1 MVSAMTPF
9 ETRAEMS
16 EHPTQAHLELRGVY
30 SQVCGVCAVFR
41 EHNPYSAPVK
51 FGLQLYGDYLPF
63 AFTTPLG
70 VVNLGPYGSISTVG
84 AIEKIA
90 AGLAMALR
98 PEKASWEIF
107 TQIGGRYT
115 SEEIPYQHDGET
127 GSQGKKAFNLAIGGR
142 LYLASGWYVMFAYEH
157 DSNGSHV
164 GVPLSEKERSK
175 NPGIDQIV
183 TGLGM
188 LF

>member
-9 ETRAEMS
+9 EIRAEMS
-16 EHPTQAHLELRGVY
+16 EIPTQAHLELRGVY
-30 SQVCGVCAVFR
+30 SQVCGTCAVFR

-51 FGLQLYGDYLPF
+51 LGLQLYGDYLPF

-70 VVNLGPYGSISTVG
+70 VVNLGAYGSISTVG

-115 SEEIPYQHDGET
+115 SEATPYRHNGKT
-127 GSQGKKAFNLAIGGR
+127 GSQGKEAFNLAIGMR
-142 LYLASGWYVMFAYEH
+142 LYLGSAWYMMIAYEH

-164 GVPLSEKERSK
+164 GAPLSERDRSQ
-175 NPGIDQIV
+175 NPGIDQLV
-183 TGLGM
+183 TGLGI